1 MKVKKIPLRT
11 CVACKAVKDKRELL
25 RIVRDKDGN
34 ISVDKTGKSAGRGAY
49 ICKDAECFKKVRK
62 QKVLNRVFGQEVSDT
77 VYDAVEEAI
86 IEK

>member
-62 QKVLNRVFGQEVSDT
+62 QKVLNRVFGQEVSDA